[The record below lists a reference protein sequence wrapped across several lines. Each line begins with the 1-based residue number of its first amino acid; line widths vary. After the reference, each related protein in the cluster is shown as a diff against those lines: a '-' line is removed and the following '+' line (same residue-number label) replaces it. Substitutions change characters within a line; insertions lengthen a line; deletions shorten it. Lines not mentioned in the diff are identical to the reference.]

1 MSDLVSGVGEGVVG
15 VGDFGYFCGKM
26 VFNEIQDGN
35 CGAEGGGHS
44 RSAEAGGDAGVL
56 LCG

>member
-26 VFNEIQDGN
+26 VFMKFRTEIAARREIGRAS
-35 CGAEGGGHS
+35 CRE
-44 RSAEAGGDAGVL
+44 RV
-56 LCG
+56 